1 MVVKKTDR
9 VAQHNVATAFMDG
22 SAVTIPTLSILQADG
37 TLLAGTAIPAMD
49 RALAEKIYSDMVYT
63 RSLDERMVG
72 AQRQGRLSFYLTC
85 TGEEASVAGT
95 IAAFNADDMV
105 MGQYREQVALRFRG
119 FTTAQFMNQLFSNN
133 QDLGK
138 GRQMPVHYGSRAL
151 NFMTIS
157 SPLATQIPQ
166 AAGYAYGQKLAGK
179 KACTLCYF
187 GGGMRRAM
195 KRCDLDSAV
204 KFSMS

>member
-95 IAAFNADDMV
+95 AAAFSPDDMI
-105 MGQYREQVALRFRG
+105 MGQYREQAALP
-119 FTTAQFMNQLFSNN
+119 AQAQAGAGGCDHRL
-133 QDLGK
+133 
-138 GRQMPVHYGSRAL
+138 AL
-151 NFMTIS
+151 HPAHRL
-157 SPLATQIPQ
+157 SPLAKKSRSTVNWPI
-166 AAGYAYGQKLAGK
+166 LA
-179 KACTLCYF
+179 
-187 GGGMRRAM
+187 
-195 KRCDLDSAV
+195 
-204 KFSMS
+204 